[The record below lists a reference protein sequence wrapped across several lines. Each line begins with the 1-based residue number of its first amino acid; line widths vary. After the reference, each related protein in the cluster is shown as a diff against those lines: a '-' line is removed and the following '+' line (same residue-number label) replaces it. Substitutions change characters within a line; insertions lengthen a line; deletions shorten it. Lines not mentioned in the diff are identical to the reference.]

1 MSTVNENTMNEETF
15 SSPGESPATPGTVD
29 WALIRRQISGVMRL
43 ELRRNFWS
51 RRSLTSYFLA
61 LAPVVLMAF
70 WSASPA
76 PQKFFG
82 GPVVVTQT
90 VFPLLFESVIRTSL
104 FMATILMFMSLFRSE
119 ILERSLHYY
128 FLTPIRR
135 EVLVVGKYL
144 SAQVALSVLFMI
156 ATTLLYCLT
165 LLPWGISAVFQGIEL
180 GNLIAYLGIVI
191 LACAGY
197 GAVFL
202 LVGLFFRNPIV
213 PAAMIWVW
221 ELINFLLPPLLQKL
235 SVIHYLQSL
244 YPIPLQSMEVNGFFA
259 QLFEVVVEPT
269 PAWLSVP
276 GILLFTSA
284 VLFIAGWRARR
295 MEINYGGD

>member
-1 MSTVNENTMNEETF
+1 MNMPQESTMNEDTF
-15 SSPGESPATPGTVD
+15 PSPAGSPPAAID
-29 WALIRRQISGVMRL
+29 WALIRHQIGGVMRL

-70 WSASPA
+70 WAISPA

-90 VFPLLFESVIRTSL
+90 VFPLLFEGLIRTSL

-119 ILERSLHYY
+119 ILEKSLHYY

-144 SAQVALSVLFMI
+144 SAQVALSILFMI
-156 ATTLLYCLT
+156 STTLLYCLA
-165 LLPWGISAVFQGIEL
+165 LLPWGVSALFQGMDL
-180 GNLIAYLGIVI
+180 AHLIAYLGIVI

-221 ELINFLLPPLLQKL
+221 ELINFLLPPLLKKL

-244 YPIPLQSMEVNGFFA
+244 YPIPLQSMEVNGMLA

-269 PAWLSVP
+269 PAWLSAP

-284 VLFIAGWRARR
+284 VLFVAGWRARN